1 MSNLFKFA
9 KEQKIFDV
17 AGVKLGGQP
26 GQLPTVLIG
35 SIFHKGHKIVKDPV
49 KGVFDRRRAE
59 HLINL
64 QDEYSD
70 RTGNPC
76 MVDVVGETVE
86 ALDRYIDFVAS
97 VTDSPILVNGVDP
110 SVRVEASRHAVE
122 VGLKNR
128 VIYNSLNF
136 RCTQEEFQAIREM
149 GLEAAIVQAFN
160 PRDPTPKGMLRII
173 TDLLERTERYGVSKP
188 LVLTPVLDIPSIG
201 LTAAGLRLI
210 KEDLGIPA
218 GCPPIGVVGRWRGRS
233 EYCPSAID
241 SCRGAAAALV
251 QSMGADFIIYGSL
264 SKAPRI
270 FPACA
275 LIDAMITYY
284 ARFQGVRPLTR
295 SHPIYKVF

>member
-1 MSNLFKFA
+1 MSHLFKFA
-9 KEQKIFDV
+9 KEQKIFEV

-35 SIFHKGHKIVKDPV
+35 SIFHKGHKIVEDHV

-76 MVDVVGETVE
+76 MVDVVGETIE
-86 ALDRYIDFVAS
+86 ALNRYIDFVSS

-110 SVRVEASRHAVE
+110 SVRVKALRHVVE

-128 VIYNSLNF
+128 VVYNSLNF
-136 RCTQEEFQAIREM
+136 RCTWEELQAIEEM
-149 GLEAAIVQAFN
+149 GLEAAIIQAFN
-160 PRDPTPKGMLRII
+160 PRDPTPRGMLSII
-173 TDLLERTERYGVSKP
+173 TSLLERVGEYGVSKP
-188 LVLTPVLDIPSIG
+188 LILTPVLDIPSIG

-210 KEDLGIPA
+210 KENLGMPT
-218 GCPPIGVVGRWRGRS
+218 GCPPVGVVGRWRS
-233 EYCPSAID
+233 KTEYDPSAID
-241 SCRGAAAALV
+241 SCRGATVALV

-264 SKAPRI
+264 SKAPCI

-275 LIDAMITYY
+275 LVDAMIAYY
-284 ARFQGVRPLTR
+284 ARFQGVKQLTR

>member
-1 MSNLFKFA
+1 MSRLFKFA
-9 KEQKIFDV
+9 KKQKVFEV

-35 SIFHKGHKIVKDPV
+35 SIFHKGHKIVKDPI

-70 RTGNPC
+70 KTGNPC

-97 VTDSPILVNGVDP
+97 ITDSPILVNGVES

-122 VGLKNR
+122 VGLKDR
-128 VIYNSLNF
+128 VVYNSLNF
-136 RCTQEEFQAIREM
+136 RCTQEELQVIGEL
-149 GLEAAIVQAFN
+149 GLEVAIVQSFN
-160 PRDPTPKGMLRII
+160 PHDPTPRGMLKILAG
-173 TDLLERTERYGVSKP
+173 LLEKVEKYGVSKP

-201 LTAAGLRLI
+201 LAATGLKLI
-210 KEDLGIPA
+210 KENLGLPT
-218 GCPPIGVVGRWRGRS
+218 GCPPVGVVGRWKRKS
-233 EYCPSAID
+233 EYSPSAID
-241 SCRGAAAALV
+241 SCRGATLALV
-251 QSMGADFIIYGSL
+251 QTMGADFIIYGSL

-275 LIDAMITYY
+275 FIDAIIAYH

-295 SHPIYKVF
+295 NHPLYRIF